1 MIPALMWNN
10 GEVSQDI
17 SRFPKEACTFLLLEK
32 KIKKEKWGL
41 KQEDVVPRPF
51 VTGRMRPAYCLTF
64 VKLRNKER
72 L

>member
-32 KIKKEKWGL
+32 KSKKKNG
-41 KQEDVVPRPF
+41 
-51 VTGRMRPAYCLTF
+51 G
-64 VKLRNKER
+64 
-72 L
+72 